1 MILLD
6 KTKRNTLL
14 LITVVLSISLIIAYL
29 FLEYQFNISVN
40 EQYKERYESVRK
52 LFGINVEHERQKLQL
67 ELEKLTL
74 VEDISEALYQKDRE
88 QLAVLIAPYFETL
101 KRTHQDIKIFT
112 FRTSDGVTLYRA
124 HKPTFHGDTIN
135 EQRKLLIDTSRMK
148 KSLNGFEVGKFG
160 MTYRITQPFFYKGIY
175 VGNVE
180 IGLDPMHFMKNLHK
194 VFDLEVGVAIN
205 KALLQIMLHPNMIP
219 ITTNYV
225 LLEGNEKL
233 KDFFLES
240 KKAGIDPFNPNNVI
254 KVNMDIP
261 LTNHRSEVLGYL
273 VVGFDTAD
281 IIEQKKILMHR
292 LLFLMVVM
300 SFIIGYV
307 LHKGFAR
314 VLEYFTEQL
323 YVDQL
328 TKLQNRLALN
338 DTLLTNKKS
347 ILILS
352 DIKDFSIINELYGVE
367 IGNKVLVEFSKFYAK
382 FASKHGFKA
391 FRISSDEFVMLKH
404 SNSYDDTKC
413 LQLLDSLHKE
423 VSGLEIKLENLNEI
437 IKIDIHCG
445 WTYDHSFALEEAQ
458 MALKKA
464 KERSVPY
471 LKYSKKVDTKERSEN
486 ILHTKRVIKDALE
499 CYNVIPFFQPITDIN
514 GKFIKHEALVRI
526 LEYNNGKRSILYP
539 DSFLEISKRNGLYG
553 EIAVRVIRQSL
564 LFFVSRDEKISINL
578 YPSDLFNQ
586 GIMDTIVEC
595 IQKFDSPNRVVIEIL
610 EQENL
615 GDINKVS
622 NVIEKL
628 RKIGVLIAIDDFGS
642 GYSNYSHILKLKP
655 DYLKID
661 ASLIRDILR
670 DEESKILVKSI
681 VKFAKDLDI
690 ITVAEYVEN
699 KEVFELLKQYGVDE
713 FQGYYFSRPIDL
725 LGRS

>member
-14 LITVVLSISLIIAYL
+14 LITVVLSISLMIAYL

-52 LFGINVEHERQKLQL
+52 LFQINIEHEKQKLQL
-67 ELEKLTL
+67 ELEKLAL
-74 VEDISEALYQKDRE
+74 VEDISEALYKKDRE
-88 QLAVLIAPYFETL
+88 HLILIIAPYFESLTSVH
-101 KRTHQDIKIFT
+101 KDIKIFT
-112 FRTSDGVTLYRA
+112 FRSSDGVTLYRA
-124 HKPTFHGDTIN
+124 HKPMLHGDTIN
-135 EQRKLLIDTSRMK
+135 EQRKLIIDTNRVK

-160 MTYRITQPFFYKGIY
+160 MTYRITQPFFYKGVY

-205 KALLQIMLHPNMIP
+205 KALLPIMLDPKMIP
-219 ITTNYV
+219 IKTNYV

-233 KDFFLES
+233 KEFFLES
-240 KKAGIDPFNPNNVI
+240 KKSGIDPFDPNNVI

-273 VVGFDTAD
+273 VVGFDTTD

-323 YVDQL
+323 YIDQL
-328 TKLQNRLALN
+328 TKLQNRFALN
-338 DTLLTNKKS
+338 DTLLSNKKS

-367 IGNKVLVEFSKFYAK
+367 IGNKVLVEFAKFFSK
-382 FASKHGFKA
+382 FASKHGYKS

-404 SNSYDDTKC
+404 SNNYNKEKC
-413 LQLLDSLHKE
+413 LKVLNALHKE
-423 VSGLEIKLENLNEI
+423 VSELEIKLESLNET
-437 IKIDIHCG
+437 IKIDIHSG
-445 WTYDHSFALEEAQ
+445 LTYDHTFSLEEAQ

-464 KERSVPY
+464 KEKSVPF
-471 LKYSKKVDTKERSEN
+471 LEYSKKVDTKERSEN

-499 CYNVIPFFQPITDIN
+499 CYNVIPFFQPITDMN

-526 LEYNNGKRSILYP
+526 LEYNNGKKSILYP
-539 DSFLEISKRNGLYG
+539 DSFLEISKQNGLYG
-553 EIAVRVIRQSL
+553 EIAVRTIRQSL
-564 LFFVSRDEKISINL
+564 LLFVNRNEKISINL

-586 GIMDTIVEC
+586 DIIDTIVEC
-595 IQKFDSPNRVVIEIL
+595 IEKFDLPNRVVIEIL

-622 NVIEKL
+622 EAIEKL
-628 RKIGVLIAIDDFGS
+628 REIGVLIAIDDFGS
-642 GYSNYSHILKLKP
+642 GYSNYSHILRLKP

-661 ASLIRDILR
+661 ASLIRDILTN
-670 DEESKILVKSI
+670 EESKILVKSI
-681 VKFAKDLDI
+681 VKFAKDLGI
-690 ITVAEYVEN
+690 TTVAEYVES
-699 KEVFELLKQYGVDE
+699 KEIFELLKEYGVDE
-713 FQGYYFSRPIDL
+713 FQGYYFSQPLDL
-725 LGRS
+725 LNSP

>member
-14 LITVVLSISLIIAYL
+14 LITVVLSISLMIAYL

-52 LFGINVEHERQKLQL
+52 LFQINIEHEKQKLQL
-67 ELEKLTL
+67 ELEKIAL
-74 VEDISEALYQKDRE
+74 VEDISEALYKKDRE
-88 QLAVLIAPYFETL
+88 QLILNIAPYFNSL
-101 KRTHQDIKIFT
+101 KSAHKDIKIFT
-112 FRTSDGVTLYRA
+112 FRSSDGVTLYRA

-135 EQRKLLIDTSRMK
+135 EQRKLIIDTNRVK

-160 MTYRITQPFFYKGIY
+160 MTYRITQPFFYNGVY

-205 KALLQIMLHPNMIP
+205 KALLPIMLDPKMIP
-219 ITTNYV
+219 IKTNYV

-233 KDFFLES
+233 KEFFLES
-240 KKAGIDPFNPNNVI
+240 QKSGIDPFNEDNVI

-261 LTNHRSEVLGYL
+261 LTNHRSEILGYL
-273 VVGFDTAD
+273 VVGFDTTD

-323 YVDQL
+323 YIDQL
-328 TKLQNRLALN
+328 TKLQNRFALN
-338 DTLLTNKKS
+338 DTLLSNKKS
-347 ILILS
+347 ILTLS

-367 IGNKVLVEFSKFYAK
+367 IGNKVLVEFAKFFSK
-382 FASKHGFKA
+382 FASKNGYKS
-391 FRISSDEFVMLKH
+391 FRISSDEFVMLKQ
-404 SNSYDDTKC
+404 SNAYNKEKC
-413 LQLLDSLHKE
+413 LKVLDALHKE
-423 VSGLEIKLENLNEI
+423 VSELEIKIESLNET
-437 IKIDIHCG
+437 IKIDIHSG
-445 WTYDHSFALEEAQ
+445 LTYDHTFSLEEAQ

-464 KERSVPY
+464 KEKSVPY
-471 LKYSKKVDTKERSEN
+471 LEYSKKVDTKERSEN

-499 CYNVIPFFQPITDIN
+499 CYNVIPFFQPITDMN

-526 LEYNNGKRSILYP
+526 LEYNNGKKSILYP
-539 DSFLEISKRNGLYG
+539 DSFLEISKQNGLYG
-553 EIAVRVIRQSL
+553 EIAVRTIRQSL
-564 LFFVSRDEKISINL
+564 LLFVNRNEKISINL

-586 GIMDTIVEC
+586 NIIDTIIEC
-595 IQKFDSPNRVVIEIL
+595 IEKFDLPNRVVIEIL

-622 NVIEKL
+622 KAIEKL
-628 RKIGVLIAIDDFGS
+628 RDIGVLIAIDDFGS
-642 GYSNYSHILKLKP
+642 GYSNYSHILRLKP

-661 ASLIRDILR
+661 ASLIRDILTN
-670 DEESKILVKSI
+670 EESKILVKSI
-681 VKFAKDLDI
+681 VKFAKDLGI
-690 ITVAEYVEN
+690 TTVAEYVES
-699 KEVFELLKQYGVDE
+699 KEIFELLKEYGVDE
-713 FQGYYFSRPIDL
+713 FQGYYFSQPLDL
-725 LGRS
+725 LNSP